1 MSKFKSVVPTSMKMN
16 YDVFHFSPA
25 TVIDNRVYASG
36 QIGIGADGKAPED
49 LDAQFTLAFESVG
62 AVLAEAGATFD
73 DVVEITT
80 FHIGLGSHI
89 QQFIGVKDR
98 FVKEP
103 YPAWTAVGTTEL
115 AIPGAVVE
123 IKVIAHL

>member
-1 MSKFKSVVPTSMKMN
+1 MSKFKTIIPVAMKTN

-25 TVIDNRVYASG
+25 VVIDNRIYASG
-36 QIGIGADGKAPED
+36 QIGIGPDGKSPAD
-49 LDAQFTLAFESVG
+49 LDEQFTLAFESVG

-73 DVVEITT
+73 DIVEITT

-123 IKVIAHL
+123 IKVIAHI

>member
-1 MSKFKSVVPTSMKMN
+1 MSKFKSVVPASMKTN

-36 QIGIGADGKAPED
+36 QIGIGPDGKSPKD
-49 LDAQFTLAFESVG
+49 LDVQFTLAFESVG
-62 AVLAEAGATFD
+62 AVLAEAGATFED
-73 DVVEITT
+73 IVEITT

-115 AIPGAVVE
+115 AIPDAVVE
-123 IKVIAHL
+123 IKVIAHI

>member
-1 MSKFKSVVPTSMKMN
+1 MADFKTIVPEAMKTN
-16 YDVFHFSPA
+16 YDVFHFAPA

-36 QIGIGADGKAPED
+36 QIGIGPDGKSPEN
-49 LDAQFTLAFESVG
+49 LEEQFTLAFESVG
-62 AVLAEAGATFD
+62 LVLKEAGASFD
-73 DVVEITT
+73 DIVEMTT

-89 QQFIGVKDR
+89 QEFIGVKDR
-98 FVKEP
+98 YVKEP

-123 IKVIAHL
+123 IKVIAHI

>member
-1 MSKFKSVVPTSMKMN
+1 MSKFKSIVPAAMKTN

-36 QIGIGADGKAPED
+36 QIGIGPDGKSPED
-49 LDAQFTLAFESVG
+49 LDAQFALAFESVG
-62 AVLAEAGATFD
+62 LVLAEAGATFED
-73 DVVEITT
+73 IVEITT

-98 FVKEP
+98 YVKEP

-123 IKVIAHL
+123 IKVIAHI

>member
-1 MSKFKSVVPTSMKMN
+1 MSKFKSIVPASMKTN

-25 TVIDNRVYASG
+25 TVVDNRIYASG
-36 QIGIGADGKAPED
+36 QIGIGPDGKAPDD

-73 DVVEITT
+73 DIVEITT

>member
-1 MSKFKSVVPTSMKMN
+1 MKTN
-16 YDVFHFSPA
+16 YDVFHFAPA

-36 QIGIGADGKAPED
+36 QIGIGPDGKSPEN
-49 LDAQFTLAFESVG
+49 LDEQLTLAFESVG
-62 AVLAEAGATFD
+62 LVLKEAGATFD
-73 DVVEITT
+73 DIVEMTT

-89 QQFIGVKDR
+89 QEFISVKDR
-98 FVKEP
+98 YVKEP

-123 IKVIAHL
+123 IKVIAHI

>member
-1 MSKFKSVVPTSMKMN
+1 MSNFRTVVPEAMKTN
-16 YDVFHFSPA
+16 YDVFHFAPA

-36 QIGIGADGKAPED
+36 QIGIGPDE
-49 LDAQFTLAFESVG
+49 QFTLAFESVG
-62 AVLAEAGATFD
+62 LVLKEADATFD
-73 DVVEITT
+73 DIVEMTT

-89 QQFIGVKDR
+89 QEFISVKDR
-98 FVKEP
+98 YVKEP

-123 IKVIAHL
+123 IKVIAHI